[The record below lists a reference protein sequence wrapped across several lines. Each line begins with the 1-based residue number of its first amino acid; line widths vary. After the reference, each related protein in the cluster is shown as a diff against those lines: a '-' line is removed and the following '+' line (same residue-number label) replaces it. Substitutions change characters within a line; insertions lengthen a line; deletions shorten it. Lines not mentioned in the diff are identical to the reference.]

1 MSDLLG
7 SFSTL
12 PPLPLMSDFYLLMSE
27 FLKPPLL
34 KMDIIYERS
43 LSWTWICVLD
53 IIVIADLVEY
63 YGSCE
68 VSNRLI
74 QNQINL
80 PSKVNTVDIT
90 IYICILLAPYFTY
103 QSYECYNPNSLDCMV
118 CIFKK
123 QGKFS
128 KHYVYFQFFMF

>member
-1 MSDLLG
+1 MMSDLLG

-12 PPLPLMSDFYLLMSE
+12 PPLPLMSDFYLLMSD

-68 VSNRLI
+68 VSNRWI

-103 QSYECYNPNSLDCMV
+103 QSYKWYNPNFLDRMV
-118 CIFKK
+118 YI
-123 QGKFS
+123 GKVWELEKYTKINS
-128 KHYVYFQFFMF
+128 

>member
-1 MSDLLG
+1 MSD
-7 SFSTL
+7 
-12 PPLPLMSDFYLLMSE
+12 

-68 VSNRLI
+68 VSNRWI

-103 QSYECYNPNSLDCMV
+103 QSYKWYNPNFLDRMVYRSRTIISRSWLEAALEYKQYIRTEFSEKPSLKT
-118 CIFKK
+118 KK
-123 QGKFS
+123 WSLEMG
-128 KHYVYFQFFMF
+128 

>member
-1 MSDLLG
+1 
-7 SFSTL
+7 
-12 PPLPLMSDFYLLMSE
+12 
-27 FLKPPLL
+27 
-34 KMDIIYERS
+34 MDIIYERS

-103 QSYECYNPNSLDCMV
+103 QSYECYNPNFLDCMV
-118 CIFKK
+118 CIF
-123 QGKFS
+123 
-128 KHYVYFQFFMF
+128 

>member
-7 SFSTL
+7 SFLNL
-12 PPLPLMSDFYLLMSE
+12 PLLPLISDFYILMSDF
-27 FLKPPLL
+27 LKAPLL
-34 KMDIIYERS
+34 KMDIIYARS

-80 PSKVNTVDIT
+80 PLNVNTVDNDL
-90 IYICILLAPYFTY
+90 YLHTY
-103 QSYECYNPNSLDCMV
+103 T
-118 CIFKK
+118 
-123 QGKFS
+123 
-128 KHYVYFQFFMF
+128 